1 MDILTDLTEF
11 NNIGLLALRLGIA
24 VSFLYHGLDKLKM
37 WKMEPSEEMPA
48 SMLKQLRLL
57 SIVEPLGAVALIS
70 GFLTQL
76 AAIGFT
82 IIMLG
87 AIDLKVRQ
95 MQTKFGEPGGW
106 ELDVVLLAGC
116 TALIITGAGTISF
129 DHALWGIA

>member
-129 DHALWGIA
+129 DYALWGIA